1 MNWASKP
8 LQASEPQVSIFSSIF
23 SFISSLQSLFN
34 SSGRLQI
41 EQGSSSAASHSCD
54 LWARTCVCAVSSLH
68 RYFTNFPNLSWSD
81 GHASFLV
88 CSSLLSPLLC
98 LSWLELR
105 TQAAPHASVLRLT
118 LQSQGQQFVFPHPKF
133 IIWEGCQASSAK
145 TEASVGVSAC
155 YRSDGVQTS
164 PLLTWPRGYC

>member
-23 SFISSLQSLFN
+23 SSISSLQSLFN

-54 LWARTCVCAVSSLH
+54 PWARMCVCRILPPQALH
-68 RYFTNFPNLSWSD
+68 DFPNISWSD

-98 LSWLELR
+98 ASWLELR
-105 TQAAPHASVLRLT
+105 TQAARRASVLRLT
-118 LQSQGQQFVFPHPKF
+118 LQSQGLQFVFPHPKF
-133 IIWEGCQASSAK
+133 TIWEGCQASSAK

-155 YRSDGVQTS
+155 YRSDGVETS
-164 PLLTWPRGYC
+164 PPLTWPRGYC

>member
-23 SFISSLQSLFN
+23 SSISSLQSLFN

-54 LWARTCVCAVSSLH
+54 SWARTCVCRILPPQALH
-68 RYFTNFPNLSWSD
+68 NFPNISCSD
-81 GHASFLV
+81 GHTSLLV

-98 LSWLELR
+98 ESWLELR

-118 LQSQGQQFVFPHPKF
+118 LQSQGLQFVYPHPKF
-133 IIWEGCQASSAK
+133 IIWKGCQASSAK